1 MASDDKDYMYSESL
15 ADRVTKYITR
25 GGRPEYQTATEH
37 PRTLS
42 VYNEP
47 YAKQNGAPLGTFEFY
62 KSDDGTYTKG
72 AGRSNYLDPYAKYA
86 AEMDTSIAIQAPK
99 VKIDGNGL
107 TIQGT
112 ADTLKSP
119 IIQQIENELQ
129 TLKGSDL
136 QSEEVKG
143 AIDAL
148 NEEIRKSYK
157 NWAVEESFGWTPE
170 EFADYQRLIQAV
182 NVANPMSSKELF
194 IAKRPGADF
203 YYEENSDEMM
213 KKTPQEWIDY
223 WKQNFTADQRTQMFK
238 QSLQSD
244 DPYERVM
251 ALIMSKGGDKAIY
264 GYDFPEYV
272 GKFFETTLDNMSLF
286 PKGIAR
292 TVGTSNDVKR
302 VEDLSKKK
310 GLNLTSVLRDAESM
324 SWNADDNL
332 IITPWT
338 KDEESFNKM
347 KEEVKG
353 KTWRELSDVQK
364 LFVIELGV
372 SKENSGIRA
381 VDRDLSLGDQ
391 RNTAKVLE
399 NLNAENDYLSREAIE
414 YATIDSPYD
423 KVKQINS
430 DLWRWQAWDE
440 ENVGSM
446 QKKQADDSL
455 WASGN
460 VGAGN
465 VAGTIGRFLWENAVG
480 EALTGYSMNKISDAV
495 GEKVISGLAKI
506 GVSPTSRLGQN
517 SLRFVANLIGTVP
530 EDIVQTSVDN
540 VLTYNADENQ
550 NLFDLG
556 QMGENFKNNL
566 IVMAGFNAVMAG
578 LSAVKRAKMLKQIA
592 KMNDLDTKLDA
603 EGLLGDG
610 YEAARIVRNGGYIEF
625 SDGKVYGVDADGKR
639 VELKNL
645 NVEQAN
651 MLNKIINEG
660 LVDVAK
666 NGDAPGGARQ
676 AELDATK
683 FQEAVENIKR
693 NLPAEQPYKGG
704 MDTDFY
710 KFVETNSPIDGVRD
724 QQGSLTKWLGETN
737 LADDGARDAKHPDMS
752 PQDAYTLNK
761 IESLPQELQD
771 AIKNDKNIQALIDRY
786 GYNMA
791 FRRLGQDFPASEII
805 LDGKYANYLWGQL
818 KNVDAPGG
826 TAKGQ
831 SANEGIGSTLDNA
844 GGVVDD
850 AARAADNGEAPTVKV
865 ETDSPNGKI
874 ISETPEVDIRSW
886 DDIDGPT
893 VKVEPTKA
901 GVLHWHSRA
910 LNWIMSKLRSNLQE
924 FHDRFGDVRASDFD
938 WIWYNSKVNKLSPD
952 KIIGTMDPMTGRV
965 VTQNMIDATKWWA
978 EQDFVKRLRMGSLKA
993 LGNTEDYNVLGYLP
1007 HTSYDPSTQTLEE
1020 AMSGMLWKKATGK
1033 SLLKDGEY
1041 IGYGGTLAGRYRTFA
1056 SNMLWDMRSKEVA
1069 AAKLI
1074 DEAMMDGKTLSPE
1087 DAMKMVEGGRKIVKD
1102 VNSTSSYKDYEKAM
1116 LKNGSDG
1123 ADDFKRAMENTKS
1136 DAKKMG
1142 LGRSINKN
1150 YADMYVG
1157 AGKSNVVSQPEKL
1170 GEVAL
1175 NVQGDTMR
1183 KIKIG
1188 NGMDM
1193 YSWGGADLVY
1203 ASQNAIELVNRVV
1216 RDGLDWKDALTEF
1229 VMEHSHRSRQ
1239 YAEAVADRMIERLAK
1254 DAKGDLTKG
1263 VAIKSLSKSFRSEA
1277 WSRLRKWLVSANYDQ
1292 FNKSTQNFIDEFLFR
1307 HMQLDSLTNN
1317 QNIITKISNVMTGLR
1332 YRSLFY
1338 GNFKN
1343 ALLQVSELNRLF
1355 TVFDFKD
1362 VSSMLKKLA
1371 TDPDFRAKVDMYVE
1385 AVAPETSY
1393 LKAEVYGKY
1402 GDIADATEVTDK
1414 GVKFKKLKPA
1424 IDAVDDVA
1432 LAPIQA
1438 AESLKNRTMV
1448 AALVQEADRLEAAGK
1463 ITGANEKLMW
1473 IRQRFERVALAQ
1485 NEMGKIGLSTNPIAK
1500 PMLFLQNFQM
1510 RELGMH
1516 YYNLVNPDD
1525 LLEGTRLANGSWK
1538 NSVKYLTKVFGA
1550 KLATT
1555 LILARFGYTAAQ
1567 TLGFDPFGIADGYD
1581 RLSDEEMNDLDRQ
1594 ISNGFLTPFV
1604 AGGITSL
1611 FSDMYFMAREA
1622 YEDAHR
1628 ETISD
1633 EAEENLKEG
1642 DFWNDLR
1649 FWEQM
1654 DVPKG
1659 MKNGSYWGELAADFI
1674 PGQVFANRFGQ
1685 MNELLSKGWATS
1697 STGNKMYTA
1706 PTDALDILKGYLF
1719 GRSATNNALQY
1730 QQNYG
1735 KDLGQTLSRTIGKV
1749 FANMFGGGYQE
1760 FDPIDTKNYTDWFD
1774 GTENDTQQF
1783 EKGKRYFQ
1791 SERDRILNT
1800 YEDAMQNKYATD
1812 SGLADAKVKM
1822 NEDLNDLY
1830 DKIERFVNAYE
1841 RKHGNIT
1848 GKMVKELVNLLNQ
1861 ERRNPNDT
1869 TTQAKERRQE
1879 EYNKAR
1885 ERYAQLGLPSVGT
1898 YTGPSVDNPE
1908 TEEDE
1913 SKKEVKYQGSPQ
1925 WRVASGGNYTL
1936 QSELA
1941 AVLDV
1946 GDAML
1951 EDFRKELKDLY
1962 GTAVQTNNYTEF
1974 NKAQEEYMKA
1984 FDNVVGPIIATY
1996 GVGAIN
2002 SKEVKAQLE
2011 DMLSTS
2017 SNSGKNIGNLI
2028 PYKQYATDK
2037 YGKTRSMPNESVNVV
2052 KWAIQRYSDDIFKNP
2067 TIRSNT
2073 TTQEDI
2079 DDIKR
2084 LVDSGQSDMARARAL
2099 SLKVRIDS
2107 QKRSI
2112 SQKDYQWL
2120 LDFLNNGGK

>member
-25 GGRPEYQTATEH
+25 GGRPEYQAATEH
-37 PRTLS
+37 PSTLS

-86 AEMDTSIAIQAPK
+86 AEMDTTIAIQAPK

-182 NVANPMSSKELF
+182 NVANPMSSNELF
-194 IAKRPGADF
+194 VAKRPGADF

-213 KKTPQEWIDY
+213 KKTPQEWINY

-272 GKFFETTLDNMSLF
+272 GKFFETTWDNMSLF

-310 GLNLTSVLRDAESM
+310 GLDLTSVLKDAESM
-324 SWNADDNL
+324 SWNSDDNL

-353 KTWRELSDVQK
+353 KTWRELSDIQK

-372 SKENSGIRA
+372 SKENSAIRD
-381 VDRDLSLGDQ
+381 VDRDLQLGNQ
-391 RNTAKVLE
+391 RYTSETLDELDSPSDSN
-399 NLNAENDYLSREAIE
+399 SRLAIE
-414 YATIDSPYD
+414 HALIDSSYD

-430 DLWRWQAWDE
+430 DLWKWQAWDE
-440 ENVGSM
+440 ENVGSI
-446 QKKQADDSL
+446 QRKQADDSL

-480 EALTGYSMNKISDAV
+480 KALTGYSMNKISDAV
-495 GEKVISGLAKI
+495 GEKIISGLAKVGI
-506 GVSPTSRLGQN
+506 SPTSRLGQN

-578 LSAVKRAKMLKQIA
+578 MSAVKRAKMLKQIA

-610 YEAARIVRNGGYIEF
+610 YEAARIVRNGGNIEF
-625 SDGKVYGVDADGKR
+625 SDGKVYGVDADGNR

-660 LVDVAK
+660 LVDATR
-666 NGDAPGGARQ
+666 NGDAPGGTRQ
-676 AELDATK
+676 AELEATK
-683 FQEAVENIKR
+683 FNEAVE
-693 NLPAEQPYKGG
+693 
-704 MDTDFY
+704 
-710 KFVETNSPIDGVRD
+710 
-724 QQGSLTKWLGETN
+724 
-737 LADDGARDAKHPDMS
+737 
-752 PQDAYTLNK
+752 
-761 IESLPQELQD
+761 
-771 AIKNDKNIQALIDRY
+771 
-786 GYNMA
+786 
-791 FRRLGQDFPASEII
+791 
-805 LDGKYANYLWGQL
+805 
-818 KNVDAPGG
+818 
-826 TAKGQ
+826 
-831 SANEGIGSTLDNA
+831 GIGKTLDDTGSA
-844 GGVVDD
+844 VDD
-850 AARAADNGEAPTVKV
+850 VARAADNGEAPTVRI
-865 ETDSPNGKI
+865 ETDSPNGRI
-874 ISETPEVDIRSW
+874 TSETPEVDIRSW
-886 DDIDGPT
+886 DDVDGPT

-938 WIWYNSKVNKLSPD
+938 WIWYNSKKGLSPD
-952 KIIGTMDPMTGRV
+952 KIVGTMDPMTGRV
-965 VTQNMIDATKWWA
+965 VTQNMIDAAKWWA

-1033 SLLKDGEY
+1033 SVLKDGEY
-1041 IGYGGTLAGRYRTFA
+1041 VGYGGTLSGRYRTFA

-1074 DEAMMDGKTLSPE
+1074 DEAMMEGKTLAPE
-1087 DAMKMVEGGRKIVKD
+1087 EAMKMVEGGRRIVKD

-1116 LKNGSDG
+1116 TKNGSDG
-1123 ADDFKRAMENTKS
+1123 ADDFKKAMDNTKS

-1142 LGRSINKN
+1142 LGRSFNKN
-1150 YADMYVG
+1150 YAEMYPG
-1157 AGKSNVVSQPEKL
+1157 AGMSNVVSQPEKL

-1183 KIKIG
+1183 KIVIG

-1229 VMEHSHRSRQ
+1229 VMKHSHRSRQ

-1254 DAKGDLTKG
+1254 DAKGELTKG
-1263 VAIKSLSKSFRSEA
+1263 VAIKSLSKSFMSEA

-1317 QNIITKISNVMTGLR
+1317 QKIITKITNAVTGLR

-1362 VSSMLKKLA
+1362 VAGMLKKLA
-1371 TDPDFRAKVDMYVE
+1371 TDSDFRAKVDMYVE
-1385 AVAPETSY
+1385 AVAPETTY

-1402 GDIADATEVTDK
+1402 GDIADATKVTDN
-1414 GVKFKKLKPA
+1414 GVKFKKLKSA

-1438 AESLKNRTMV
+1438 AESLKNRTMI

-1538 NSVKYLTKVFGA
+1538 NTAKYLTKVFGA
-1550 KLATT
+1550 KMATT

-1567 TLGFDPFGIADGYD
+1567 TLGFDPFGIADGYN

-1649 FWEQM
+1649 FWEQT
-1654 DVPKG
+1654 DVPEG
-1659 MKNGSYWGELAADFI
+1659 MKNGSYWGELVSDFI

-1735 KDLGQTLSRTIGKV
+1735 KDLGQTLSRTLGKT

-1791 SERDRILNT
+1791 SERDRILST

-1841 RKHGNIT
+1841 RKHGTIT
-1848 GKMVKELVNLLNQ
+1848 GKMVKEVVSLLNQ

-1869 TTQAKERRQE
+1869 AEQADERGLE
-1879 EYNKAR
+1879 EYNKAL

-1925 WRVASGGNYTL
+1925 WRVASGGRYTL

-1941 AVLDV
+1941 AVLDA
-1946 GDAML
+1946 GDAVL

-1996 GVGAIN
+1996 GAGAIN

-2052 KWAIQRYSDDIFKNP
+2052 KWAIQRYSDNIFKNP

-2073 TTQEDI
+2073 TTQDDI
-2079 DDIKR
+2079 DSIKR
-2084 LVDSGQSDMARARAL
+2084 LIDSGQSDMARARAL
-2099 SLKVRIDS
+2099 SL
-2107 QKRSI
+2107 
-2112 SQKDYQWL
+2112 
-2120 LDFLNNGGK
+2120 

>member
-25 GGRPEYQTATEH
+25 GGRPEYQAATEH
-37 PRTLS
+37 PSTLS

-86 AEMDTSIAIQAPK
+86 AEMDTTIAIQAPK
-99 VKIDGNGL
+99 VKVDENGL

-182 NVANPMSSKELF
+182 NVANPMSSKEYF
-194 IAKRPGADF
+194 IAKRPGGDF

-213 KKTPQEWIDY
+213 KKTPQEWINY
-223 WKQNFTADQRTQMFK
+223 WKQNFTTDQRTQMFK

-272 GKFFETTLDNMSLF
+272 GKFFETTWDNMSLF

-310 GLNLTSVLRDAESM
+310 GLDLTSVLKDAESM
-324 SWNADDNL
+324 SWNSDDNL

-353 KTWRELSDVQK
+353 KTWRELSDIQK

-372 SKENSGIRA
+372 SKENSAIRD
-381 VDRDLSLGDQ
+381 VDRDLQLGNQ
-391 RNTAKVLE
+391 RYTSETLDELDSPSDSN
-399 NLNAENDYLSREAIE
+399 SRLAIE
-414 YATIDSPYD
+414 HALIDSSYD

-430 DLWRWQAWDE
+430 DLWRWQGWDE
-440 ENVGSM
+440 ENVGSI
-446 QKKQADDSL
+446 QRKQADDSL

-480 EALTGYSMNKISDAV
+480 KALTGYSMNKISDAV
-495 GEKVISGLAKI
+495 GEKIISGLAKVGI
-506 GVSPTSRLGQN
+506 SPTSRLGQN

-578 LSAVKRAKMLKQIA
+578 MSAVKRAKMLKQIA

-610 YEAARIVRNGGYIEF
+610 YEAARIVRNGGNIEF
-625 SDGKVYGVDADGKR
+625 SDGKVYGVDADGNR

-660 LVDVAK
+660 LVDATR
-666 NGDAPGGARQ
+666 NGDAPGGTRQ
-676 AELDATK
+676 AELEATK
-683 FQEAVENIKR
+683 FNEAVE
-693 NLPAEQPYKGG
+693 
-704 MDTDFY
+704 
-710 KFVETNSPIDGVRD
+710 
-724 QQGSLTKWLGETN
+724 
-737 LADDGARDAKHPDMS
+737 
-752 PQDAYTLNK
+752 
-761 IESLPQELQD
+761 
-771 AIKNDKNIQALIDRY
+771 
-786 GYNMA
+786 
-791 FRRLGQDFPASEII
+791 
-805 LDGKYANYLWGQL
+805 
-818 KNVDAPGG
+818 
-826 TAKGQ
+826 
-831 SANEGIGSTLDNA
+831 GIGKTLDDTGSA
-844 GGVVDD
+844 VDD
-850 AARAADNGEAPTVKV
+850 AARAADNVEASTVRI
-865 ETDSPNGKI
+865 ETDSPNGRI
-874 ISETPEVDIRSW
+874 TSETPEVDIRSW
-886 DDIDGPT
+886 DDVDGPT

-938 WIWYNSKVNKLSPD
+938 WIWYNSKKGLSPD
-952 KIIGTMDPMTGRV
+952 KIVGTMDPMTGRV
-965 VTQNMIDATKWWA
+965 VTQNMIDAAKWWA

-1033 SLLKDGEY
+1033 SVLKDGEY
-1041 IGYGGTLAGRYRTFA
+1041 VGYGGTLSGRYRTFA

-1074 DEAMMDGKTLSPE
+1074 DEAMMEGKALAPE
-1087 DAMKMVEGGRKIVKD
+1087 EAMKMVEGGRRIVKD

-1116 LKNGSDG
+1116 LKNGDDG
-1123 ADDFKRAMENTKS
+1123 ADDFKKAMDSTKS

-1142 LGRSINKN
+1142 IGRSINKN
-1150 YADMYVG
+1150 YAEMYVG
-1157 AGKSNVVSQPEKL
+1157 AGRSNVTSQPEKM
-1170 GEVAL
+1170 GSIAL

-1203 ASQNAIELVNRVV
+1203 SSQNAIELVNRVV

-1254 DAKGDLTKG
+1254 DAKGELTKG

-1292 FNKSTQNFIDEFLFR
+1292 FNKGTQDFIDEFLFR

-1317 QNIITKISNVMTGLR
+1317 QKIITKITNAVTGLR

-1355 TVFDFKD
+1355 TVFNFKD
-1362 VSSMLKKLA
+1362 VAGMLKRLA
-1371 TDPDFRAKVDMYVE
+1371 TDSDFRAKVDMYVE
-1385 AVAPETSY
+1385 AVAPETTY

-1402 GDIADATEVTDK
+1402 GDIADATKVTDN

-1438 AESLKNRTMV
+1438 AESLKNRTMI

-1463 ITGANEKLMW
+1463 ITGANEKLMR

-1538 NSVKYLTKVFGA
+1538 NTAKYLTKVFGA
-1550 KLATT
+1550 KMATT

-1567 TLGFDPFGIADGYD
+1567 TLGFDPFGIADGYN

-1649 FWEQM
+1649 FWEQI
-1654 DVPKG
+1654 DVPEG
-1659 MKNGSYWGELAADFI
+1659 MKNGSYWGELVSDFI

-1735 KDLGQTLSRTIGKV
+1735 KDLGQTLSRTLGKT

-1791 SERDRILNT
+1791 SERDRILST

-1841 RKHGNIT
+1841 RKHGTIT
-1848 GKMVKELVNLLNQ
+1848 GKMVKEVVSLLNQ

-1869 TTQAKERRQE
+1869 AEQADERGLE
-1879 EYNKAR
+1879 EYNKAL

-1925 WRVASGGNYTL
+1925 WRVASGGRYTL

-1941 AVLDV
+1941 AVLDA

-1962 GTAVQTNNYTEF
+1962 STAVQTNNYTEF

-1996 GVGAIN
+1996 GAGAIN

-2073 TTQEDI
+2073 TTQDDI
-2079 DDIKR
+2079 DSIKR
-2084 LVDSGQSDMARARAL
+2084 LIDSGQSDMARARAL

>member
-25 GGRPEYQTATEH
+25 GGRPEYQAATEH
-37 PRTLS
+37 PSTLS

-86 AEMDTSIAIQAPK
+86 AEMDTTIAIQAPK

-182 NVANPMSSKELF
+182 NVANPMSSNELF
-194 IAKRPGADF
+194 VAKRPGADF

-213 KKTPQEWIDY
+213 KKTPQEWINY

-272 GKFFETTLDNMSLF
+272 GKFFETTWDNMSLF

-310 GLNLTSVLRDAESM
+310 GLDLTSVLKDAESM
-324 SWNADDNL
+324 SWNSDDNL

-353 KTWRELSDVQK
+353 KTWRELSDIQK

-372 SKENSGIRA
+372 SKENSAIRD
-381 VDRDLSLGDQ
+381 VDRDLQLGNQ
-391 RNTAKVLE
+391 RYTSETLDELDSPSDSN
-399 NLNAENDYLSREAIE
+399 SRLAIE
-414 YATIDSPYD
+414 HALIDSSYD

-430 DLWRWQAWDE
+430 DLWKWQAWDE
-440 ENVGSM
+440 ENVGSI
-446 QKKQADDSL
+446 QRKQADDSL

-480 EALTGYSMNKISDAV
+480 KALTGYSMNKISDAV
-495 GEKVISGLAKI
+495 GEKIISGLAKVGI
-506 GVSPTSRLGQN
+506 SPTSRLGQN

-578 LSAVKRAKMLKQIA
+578 MSAVKRAKMLKQIA

-610 YEAARIVRNGGYIEF
+610 YEAARIVRNGGNIEF
-625 SDGKVYGVDADGKR
+625 SDGKVYGVDADGNR

-660 LVDVAK
+660 LVDATR
-666 NGDAPGGARQ
+666 NGDAPGGTRQ
-676 AELDATK
+676 AELEATK
-683 FQEAVENIKR
+683 FNEAVE
-693 NLPAEQPYKGG
+693 
-704 MDTDFY
+704 
-710 KFVETNSPIDGVRD
+710 
-724 QQGSLTKWLGETN
+724 
-737 LADDGARDAKHPDMS
+737 
-752 PQDAYTLNK
+752 
-761 IESLPQELQD
+761 
-771 AIKNDKNIQALIDRY
+771 
-786 GYNMA
+786 
-791 FRRLGQDFPASEII
+791 
-805 LDGKYANYLWGQL
+805 
-818 KNVDAPGG
+818 
-826 TAKGQ
+826 
-831 SANEGIGSTLDNA
+831 GIGKTLDDTGSA
-844 GGVVDD
+844 VDD
-850 AARAADNGEAPTVKV
+850 VARAADNGEAPTVRI
-865 ETDSPNGKI
+865 ETDSPNGRI
-874 ISETPEVDIRSW
+874 TSETPEVDIRSW
-886 DDIDGPT
+886 DDVDGPT

-938 WIWYNSKVNKLSPD
+938 WIWYNSKKGLSPD
-952 KIIGTMDPMTGRV
+952 KIVGTMDPMTGRV
-965 VTQNMIDATKWWA
+965 VTQNMIDAAKWWA

-1033 SLLKDGEY
+1033 SVLKDGEY
-1041 IGYGGTLAGRYRTFA
+1041 VGYGGTLSGRYRTFA

-1074 DEAMMDGKTLSPE
+1074 DEAMMEGKTLAPE
-1087 DAMKMVEGGRKIVKD
+1087 EAMKMVEGGRRIVKD

-1116 LKNGSDG
+1116 TKNGSDG
-1123 ADDFKRAMENTKS
+1123 ADDFKKAMDNTKS

-1142 LGRSINKN
+1142 LGRSFNKN
-1150 YADMYVG
+1150 YAEMYPG
-1157 AGKSNVVSQPEKL
+1157 AGMSNVVSQPEKL

-1183 KIKIG
+1183 KIVIG

-1229 VMEHSHRSRQ
+1229 VMKHSHRSRQ

-1254 DAKGDLTKG
+1254 DAKGELTKG
-1263 VAIKSLSKSFRSEA
+1263 VAIKSLSKSFMSEA

-1317 QNIITKISNVMTGLR
+1317 QKIITKITNAVTGLR

-1362 VSSMLKKLA
+1362 VAGMLKKLA
-1371 TDPDFRAKVDMYVE
+1371 TDSDFRAKVDMYVE
-1385 AVAPETSY
+1385 AVAPETTY

-1402 GDIADATEVTDK
+1402 GDIADATKVTDN
-1414 GVKFKKLKPA
+1414 GVKFKKLKSA

-1438 AESLKNRTMV
+1438 AESLKNRTMI

-1538 NSVKYLTKVFGA
+1538 NTAKYLTKVFGA
-1550 KLATT
+1550 KMATT

-1567 TLGFDPFGIADGYD
+1567 TLGFDPFGIADGYN

-1649 FWEQM
+1649 FWEQT
-1654 DVPKG
+1654 DVPEG
-1659 MKNGSYWGELAADFI
+1659 MKNGSYWGELVSDFI

-1735 KDLGQTLSRTIGKV
+1735 KDLGQTLSRTLGKT

-1791 SERDRILNT
+1791 SERDRILST

-1841 RKHGNIT
+1841 RKHGTIT
-1848 GKMVKELVNLLNQ
+1848 GKMVKEVVSLLNQ

-1869 TTQAKERRQE
+1869 AEQADERGLE
-1879 EYNKAR
+1879 EYNKAL

-1925 WRVASGGNYTL
+1925 WRVASGGRYTL

-1941 AVLDV
+1941 AVLDA
-1946 GDAML
+1946 GDAVL

-1996 GVGAIN
+1996 GAGAIN

-2052 KWAIQRYSDDIFKNP
+2052 KWAIQRYSDNIFKNP

-2073 TTQEDI
+2073 TTQDDI
-2079 DDIKR
+2079 DSIKR
-2084 LVDSGQSDMARARAL
+2084 LIDSGQSDMARARAL

-2112 SQKDYQWL
+2112 NQKDYQWL

>member
-1 MASDDKDYMYSESL
+1 
-15 ADRVTKYITR
+15 
-25 GGRPEYQTATEH
+25 
-37 PRTLS
+37 
-42 VYNEP
+42 
-47 YAKQNGAPLGTFEFY
+47 
-62 KSDDGTYTKG
+62 
-72 AGRSNYLDPYAKYA
+72 
-86 AEMDTSIAIQAPK
+86 
-99 VKIDGNGL
+99 
-107 TIQGT
+107 
-112 ADTLKSP
+112 
-119 IIQQIENELQ
+119 
-129 TLKGSDL
+129 
-136 QSEEVKG
+136 
-143 AIDAL
+143 
-148 NEEIRKSYK
+148 
-157 NWAVEESFGWTPE
+157 
-170 EFADYQRLIQAV
+170 
-182 NVANPMSSKELF
+182 
-194 IAKRPGADF
+194 
-203 YYEENSDEMM
+203 
-213 KKTPQEWIDY
+213 
-223 WKQNFTADQRTQMFK
+223 
-238 QSLQSD
+238 
-244 DPYERVM
+244 
-251 ALIMSKGGDKAIY
+251 
-264 GYDFPEYV
+264 
-272 GKFFETTLDNMSLF
+272 
-286 PKGIAR
+286 
-292 TVGTSNDVKR
+292 
-302 VEDLSKKK
+302 
-310 GLNLTSVLRDAESM
+310 
-324 SWNADDNL
+324 
-332 IITPWT
+332 
-338 KDEESFNKM
+338 
-347 KEEVKG
+347 
-353 KTWRELSDVQK
+353 
-364 LFVIELGV
+364 
-372 SKENSGIRA
+372 
-381 VDRDLSLGDQ
+381 
-391 RNTAKVLE
+391 
-399 NLNAENDYLSREAIE
+399 
-414 YATIDSPYD
+414 
-423 KVKQINS
+423 
-430 DLWRWQAWDE
+430 
-440 ENVGSM
+440 
-446 QKKQADDSL
+446 
-455 WASGN
+455 
-460 VGAGN
+460 
-465 VAGTIGRFLWENAVG
+465 
-480 EALTGYSMNKISDAV
+480 
-495 GEKVISGLAKI
+495 
-506 GVSPTSRLGQN
+506 
-517 SLRFVANLIGTVP
+517 
-530 EDIVQTSVDN
+530 
-540 VLTYNADENQ
+540 
-550 NLFDLG
+550 
-556 QMGENFKNNL
+556 
-566 IVMAGFNAVMAG
+566 
-578 LSAVKRAKMLKQIA
+578 
-592 KMNDLDTKLDA
+592 
-603 EGLLGDG
+603 
-610 YEAARIVRNGGYIEF
+610 
-625 SDGKVYGVDADGKR
+625 
-639 VELKNL
+639 
-645 NVEQAN
+645 
-651 MLNKIINEG
+651 
-660 LVDVAK
+660 
-666 NGDAPGGARQ
+666 
-676 AELDATK
+676 
-683 FQEAVENIKR
+683 
-693 NLPAEQPYKGG
+693 
-704 MDTDFY
+704 
-710 KFVETNSPIDGVRD
+710 
-724 QQGSLTKWLGETN
+724 
-737 LADDGARDAKHPDMS
+737 
-752 PQDAYTLNK
+752 
-761 IESLPQELQD
+761 
-771 AIKNDKNIQALIDRY
+771 
-786 GYNMA
+786 
-791 FRRLGQDFPASEII
+791 
-805 LDGKYANYLWGQL
+805 
-818 KNVDAPGG
+818 
-826 TAKGQ
+826 
-831 SANEGIGSTLDNA
+831 
-844 GGVVDD
+844 
-850 AARAADNGEAPTVKV
+850 
-865 ETDSPNGKI
+865 
-874 ISETPEVDIRSW
+874 
-886 DDIDGPT
+886 
-893 VKVEPTKA
+893 
-901 GVLHWHSRA
+901 
-910 LNWIMSKLRSNLQE
+910 
-924 FHDRFGDVRASDFD
+924 
-938 WIWYNSKVNKLSPD
+938 
-952 KIIGTMDPMTGRV
+952 
-965 VTQNMIDATKWWA
+965 
-978 EQDFVKRLRMGSLKA
+978 
-993 LGNTEDYNVLGYLP
+993 
-1007 HTSYDPSTQTLEE
+1007 
-1020 AMSGMLWKKATGK
+1020 MSGMLWKKATGK
-1033 SLLKDGEY
+1033 SVLKDGEY
-1041 IGYGGTLAGRYRTFA
+1041 VGYGGTLSGRYRTFA

-1074 DEAMMDGKTLSPE
+1074 DEAMMEGKALAPE
-1087 DAMKMVEGGRKIVKD
+1087 EAMKMVEGGRRIVKD

-1116 LKNGSDG
+1116 LKNGDDG
-1123 ADDFKRAMENTKS
+1123 ADDFKKAMDSTKS

-1142 LGRSINKN
+1142 IGRSINKN
-1150 YADMYVG
+1150 YAEMYVG
-1157 AGKSNVVSQPEKL
+1157 AGRSNVTSQPEKM
-1170 GEVAL
+1170 GSIAL

-1203 ASQNAIELVNRVV
+1203 SSQNAIELVNRVV

-1254 DAKGDLTKG
+1254 DAKGELTKG

-1292 FNKSTQNFIDEFLFR
+1292 FNKGTQDFIDEFLFR

-1317 QNIITKISNVMTGLR
+1317 QKIITKITNAVTGLR

-1355 TVFDFKD
+1355 TVFNFKD
-1362 VSSMLKKLA
+1362 VAGMLKRLA
-1371 TDPDFRAKVDMYVE
+1371 TDSDFRAKVDLYVE
-1385 AVAPETSY
+1385 AVAPETTY

-1402 GDIADATEVTDK
+1402 GDIADATKVTDN

-1438 AESLKNRTMV
+1438 AESLKNRTMI

-1463 ITGANEKLMW
+1463 ITGANEKLMR

-1538 NSVKYLTKVFGA
+1538 NTAKYLTKVFGA
-1550 KLATT
+1550 KMATT

-1567 TLGFDPFGIADGYD
+1567 TLGFDPFGIADGYN

-1649 FWEQM
+1649 FWEQI
-1654 DVPKG
+1654 DVPEG
-1659 MKNGSYWGELAADFI
+1659 MKNGSYWGELVSDFI

-1735 KDLGQTLSRTIGKV
+1735 KDLGQTLSRTLGKT

-1791 SERDRILNT
+1791 SERDRILST

-1841 RKHGNIT
+1841 RKHGTIT
-1848 GKMVKELVNLLNQ
+1848 GKMVKEVVSLLNQ

-1869 TTQAKERRQE
+1869 AEQADERGLE
-1879 EYNKAR
+1879 EYNKAL

-1925 WRVASGGNYTL
+1925 WRVASGGRYTL

-1941 AVLDV
+1941 AVLDA

-1962 GTAVQTNNYTEF
+1962 STAVQTNNYTEF

-1996 GVGAIN
+1996 GAGAIN

-2073 TTQEDI
+2073 TTQDDI
-2079 DDIKR
+2079 DSIKR
-2084 LVDSGQSDMARARAL
+2084 LIDSGQSDMARARAL

>member
-15 ADRVTKYITR
+15 ADRVTKYLTR

-37 PRTLS
+37 PKTLS
-42 VYNEP
+42 VYDDP
-47 YAKQNGAPLGTFEFY
+47 FAKQNGAPLGTFEFY
-62 KSDDGTYTKG
+62 KNDNGTFTKG
-72 AGRSNYLDPYAKYA
+72 VGRSNYLDPYAKYA
-86 AEMDTSIAIQAPK
+86 AQMDTSISIQAPK
-99 VKIDGNGL
+99 VKIEGNGL
-107 TIQGT
+107 TIEGT
-112 ADTLKSP
+112 ADTMKSP

-143 AIDAL
+143 AINAL

-182 NVANPMSSKELF
+182 NTKNPMQSGELF
-194 IAKRPGADF
+194 YAKRPGGDF

-223 WKQNFTADQRTQMFK
+223 WKKIYSTDERTQMFK
-238 QSLQSD
+238 KSLESD

-251 ALIMSKGGDKAIY
+251 ALIMSKGTDKVIY
-264 GYDFPEYV
+264 GYDFPEYI
-272 GKFFETTLDNMSLF
+272 GKFFETAWDNMSLF
-286 PKGIAR
+286 PKGVTR

-310 GLNLTSVLRDAESM
+310 NLNLTSILKDIETM
-324 SWNADDNL
+324 SWSADGGE
-332 IITPWT
+332 IIMPWT
-338 KDEESFNKM
+338 KDEESFNRM

-372 SKENSGIRA
+372 SKENSNVRSIE
-381 VDRDLSLGDQ
+381 RDLGLGDQ
-391 RNTAKVLE
+391 RNTSKVLE
-399 NLNAENDYLSREAIE
+399 NLNAENDSLSREAIE
-414 YATIDSPYD
+414 YATINSPYD

-430 DLWRWQAWDE
+430 DLWKWQAWDE
-440 ENVGSM
+440 KYVKDLER
-446 QKKQADDSL
+446 KHADDSL

-460 VGAGN
+460 VAAGN
-465 VAGTIGRFLWENAVG
+465 IAGTIGRFWWENEIGKAV
-480 EALTGYSMNKISDAV
+480 TGGFSMNKISDAV
-495 GEKVISGLAKI
+495 GEKVVNGLAKI
-506 GVSPTSRLGQN
+506 GISPASRLGQN
-517 SLRFVANLIGTVP
+517 SIRFVANLLGTVP

-540 VLTYNADENQ
+540 IVTYNAEENQ
-550 NLFDLG
+550 NLFNPE
-556 QMGENFKNNL
+556 QMSDNFKNNL
-566 IVMAGFNAVMAG
+566 IFMAGFNVVMSG

-592 KMNDLDTKLDA
+592 KMNDLDAKIDA
-603 EGLLGDG
+603 QGILGDG
-610 YEAARIVRNGGYIEF
+610 YEAARIVRNGGNIEF
-625 SDGKVYGVDADGKR
+625 EDGKVYGVEADGKR
-639 VELKNL
+639 VELKNIT
-645 NVEQAN
+645 VEQAI
-651 MLNKIINEG
+651 MLNKIIDEG
-660 LVDVAK
+660 LVNTTG

-676 AELDATK
+676 VELETTK
-683 FQEAVENIKR
+683 FQEAVDNLKK
-693 NLPAEQPYKGG
+693 NLPIEEPYKGG

-771 AIKNDKNIQALIDRY
+771 AIKNDKNIQALIERY
-786 GYNMA
+786 GYNGA
-791 FRRLGQDFPASEII
+791 FKRLGQDFPASEII
-805 LDGKYANYLWGQL
+805 LDGKYANYLWEQL

-826 TAKGQ
+826 TAKAQ
-831 SANEGIGSTLDNA
+831 DLNNGIGSA
-844 GGVVDD
+844 VDD
-850 AARAADNGEAPTVKV
+850 AAKAADNGETPTVKV
-865 ETDSPNGKI
+865 ETDSPDGKI
-874 ISETPEVDIRSW
+874 TAETPEVNIRSW

-893 VKVEPTKA
+893 VKVDATPA
-901 GVLHWHSRA
+901 GVMHWHSRA
-910 LNWIMSKLRSNLQE
+910 LNWVMSKLRSNLQE

-938 WIWYNSKVNKLSPD
+938 WIWYNSKKGLSPD

-965 VTQNMIDATKWWA
+965 VTQNMIDAAKWWG
-978 EQDFVKRLRMGSLKA
+978 EQDFTKRLRMGSLKA
-993 LGNTEDYNVLGYLP
+993 MGNTEDYNVLGYLP

-1033 SLLKDGEY
+1033 SVLKDGNY
-1041 IGYGGTLAGRYRTFA
+1041 VGYGGTLAGRYRTFA

-1074 DEAMMDGKTLSPE
+1074 EEAMMEGKTLSPE
-1087 DAMKMVEGGRKIVKD
+1087 EAMKMVEGGRKIATD

-1116 LKNGSDG
+1116 RKNGDNG
-1123 ADDFKRAMENTKS
+1123 MDDYKKAMESTKS
-1136 DAKKMG
+1136 DAKKMRIG
-1142 LGRSINKN
+1142 KSINKN
-1150 YADMYVG
+1150 YAGMYVG
-1157 AGKSNVVSQPEKL
+1157 SGRSNVVSQPEKL

-1183 KIKIG
+1183 KIIIG

-1203 ASQNAIELVNRVV
+1203 APQNAIELVNRVV
-1216 RDGLDWKDALTEF
+1216 RDGLDWREALTEF

-1239 YAEAVADRMIERLAK
+1239 YAEVVADRMIERMAK
-1254 DAKGDLTKG
+1254 DAKGDFTKG
-1263 VAIKSLSKSFRSEA
+1263 AAIRSLSKSFRSEA

-1292 FNKSTQNFIDEFLFR
+1292 FNKGTQNFIDEFLFR

-1317 QNIITKISNVMTGLR
+1317 QKIITKITNVLTEFR
-1332 YRSLFY
+1332 YDSLFY

-1362 VSSMLKKLA
+1362 VAGMLKKLA
-1371 TDPDFRAKVDMYVE
+1371 TDADFRAKVDMYVD
-1385 AVAPETSY
+1385 AVAPETPFM
-1393 LKAEVYGKY
+1393 KAEIYGDYGKL
-1402 GDIADATEVTDK
+1402 ADSTEITDK
-1414 GVKFKKLKPA
+1414 GVKFKKIRDAK
-1424 IDAVDDVA
+1424 DAVDDVM
-1432 LAPIQA
+1432 LAPINT
-1438 AESLKNRTMV
+1438 AESIKNRTMV

-1516 YYNLVNPDD
+1516 YYNLINPDD
-1525 LLEGTRLANGSWK
+1525 LLEGTRLKNGSWK
-1538 NSVKYLTKVFGA
+1538 NTVKYLTKVFGA
-1550 KLATT
+1550 KMATT
-1555 LILARFGYTAAQ
+1555 LILSRFGYTAAQ
-1567 TLGFDPFGIADGYD
+1567 TLGFDPFGIADSYN

-1628 ETISD
+1628 ETISG
-1633 EAEENLKEG
+1633 EAEGNLKEG

-1654 DVPKG
+1654 EVPEG
-1659 MKNGSYWGELAADFI
+1659 MKNGSYWGELVSDFI
-1674 PGQVFANRFGQ
+1674 PGSVAANRFGQ
-1685 MNELLSKGWATS
+1685 MNEMMSKGWATS

-1706 PTDALDILKGYLF
+1706 PTDPWDILKGYLF
-1719 GRSATNNALQY
+1719 GRSATNSALQY
-1730 QQNYG
+1730 SQNYG
-1735 KDLGQTLSRTIGKV
+1735 KDLGQTISRTLGKTL
-1749 FANMFGGGYQE
+1749 ANMFGGGYQE

-1791 SERDRILNT
+1791 AERDRILDA
-1800 YEDAMQNKYATD
+1800 YEDAMQKKYATD

-1822 NEDLNDLY
+1822 NEDLNELY
-1830 DKIERFVNAYE
+1830 EKLERFVNAYE
-1841 RKHGNIT
+1841 RKHGTIT
-1848 GKMVKELVNLLNQ
+1848 GKMVKDIVNLLNQ
-1861 ERRNPNDT
+1861 ERRSSNDT
-1869 TTQAKERRQE
+1869 TAQSKERRQE
-1879 EYNKAR
+1879 EYNKAL

-1925 WRVASGGNYTL
+1925 WRVSSGAHWDLNTEAA
-1936 QSELA
+1936 QVLA
-1941 AVLDV
+1941 A
-1946 GDAML
+1946 GDAV
-1951 EDFRKELKDLY
+1951 LKDLRNEMKNLY
-1962 GTAVQTNNYTEF
+1962 SEAVQSKDYTEF
-1974 NKAQEEYMKA
+1974 NKKQKDYLEA

-1996 GVGAIN
+1996 GNGVLN
-2002 SKEVKAQLE
+2002 SAAVKDQLE
-2011 DMLSTS
+2011 KMLSTS
-2017 SNSGKNIGNLI
+2017 TSSEKVNLI
-2028 PYKQYATDK
+2028 PSEQYMKDK
-2037 YGKTRSMPNESVNVV
+2037 YGRYRSMPNESVDVG
-2052 KWAIQRYSDDIFKNP
+2052 KWAKERYSSDIFKTP
-2067 TIRSNT
+2067 TIRSST
-2073 TTQEDI
+2073 TTQDDI

-2084 LVDSGQSDMARARAL
+2084 LIDSGQGDMARARAL

>member
-15 ADRVTKYITR
+15 ADRVAKYITR

-37 PRTLS
+37 PSTLS

-86 AEMDTSIAIQAPK
+86 AEMDTTIAIQAPK

-182 NVANPMSSKELF
+182 NVANPMSSKEYF

-203 YYEENSDEMM
+203 YYEKNSDEMM
-213 KKTPQEWIDY
+213 KKTPQEWINY

-272 GKFFETTLDNMSLF
+272 GKFFETTWDNMSLF
-286 PKGIAR
+286 PKGLAR
-292 TVGTSNDVKR
+292 TIGTSNDVKR

-310 GLNLTSVLRDAESM
+310 GLNLTSVLKDAKSM
-324 SWNADDNL
+324 SWNSDDNL

-347 KEEVKG
+347 KEEIKG

-364 LFVIELGV
+364 LFAIELGV

-399 NLNAENDYLSREAIE
+399 NLNAENDSLSKEAIE
-414 YATIDSPYD
+414 YATINSSYD

-430 DLWRWQAWDE
+430 DLWKWQAWDE
-440 ENVGSM
+440 ENVGSI

-578 LSAVKRAKMLKQIA
+578 MSAVKRAKMLKQIA

-625 SDGKVYGVDADGKR
+625 SDGKVYGVDADGNR

-660 LVDVAK
+660 LADTAE
-666 NGDAPGGARQ
+666 NGDAPGGTRQ
-676 AELDATK
+676 AELEATK
-683 FQEAVENIKR
+683 FNEAVEDIGKT
-693 NLPAEQPYKGG
+693 LDDA
-704 MDTDFY
+704 
-710 KFVETNSPIDGVRD
+710 
-724 QQGSLTKWLGETN
+724 GSA
-737 LADDGARDAKHPDMS
+737 ADD
-752 PQDAYTLNK
+752 
-761 IESLPQELQD
+761 
-771 AIKNDKNIQALIDRY
+771 
-786 GYNMA
+786 
-791 FRRLGQDFPASEII
+791 
-805 LDGKYANYLWGQL
+805 
-818 KNVDAPGG
+818 V
-826 TAKGQ
+826 
-831 SANEGIGSTLDNA
+831 
-844 GGVVDD
+844 
-850 AARAADNGEAPTVKV
+850 ARAADNGEAPTVKI

-938 WIWYNSKVNKLSPD
+938 WIWYNSKKGLSPD

-965 VTQNMIDATKWWA
+965 VTQNMIDAAKWWA

-1033 SLLKDGEY
+1033 SVLKDGEY
-1041 IGYGGTLAGRYRTFA
+1041 VGYGGTLSGRYRTFA

-1074 DEAMMDGKTLSPE
+1074 DEAMMEGKTLAPE
-1087 DAMKMVEGGRKIVKD
+1087 EAMKMVEGGRKIVKD
-1102 VNSTSSYKDYEKAM
+1102 VNSTSSYKGYEKAM

-1123 ADDFKRAMENTKS
+1123 ADDFKKAMDDTKS

-1150 YADMYVG
+1150 YAEMYPG

-1317 QNIITKISNVMTGLR
+1317 QKIIAKITDVMTGLR

-1343 ALLQVSELNRLF
+1343 ALLQVSELSRLF
-1355 TVFDFKD
+1355 TVFNFKD
-1362 VSSMLKKLA
+1362 VAGMLKKLA
-1371 TDPDFRAKVDMYVE
+1371 TDSDFRAKVDMYVE
-1385 AVAPETSY
+1385 AVAPETTY

-1424 IDAVDDVA
+1424 VDAVDDVA

-1463 ITGANEKLMW
+1463 ITSANEKLMW

-1516 YYNLVNPDD
+1516 YYNLINPDD

-1538 NSVKYLTKVFGA
+1538 NTAKYLTKVFGA
-1550 KLATT
+1550 KMATT

-1567 TLGFDPFGIADGYD
+1567 TLGFDPFGIADGYN

-1654 DVPKG
+1654 DVPEG
-1659 MKNGSYWGELAADFI
+1659 MKNGSYWGELASDFI

-1735 KDLGQTLSRTIGKV
+1735 KDLGQTLSRTLGKT

-1760 FDPIDTKNYTDWFD
+1760 FDPIDAKNYTDWFD

-1841 RKHGNIT
+1841 RKHGTIT
-1848 GKMVKELVNLLNQ
+1848 GKMVKDLVNLLNQ

-1869 TTQAKERRQE
+1869 AEQANERGLE
-1879 EYNKAR
+1879 EYNKAL

-1941 AVLDV
+1941 AVLDA
-1946 GDAML
+1946 GDATL

-1962 GTAVQTNNYTEF
+1962 STAVQTNDYTEF

-2052 KWAIQRYSDDIFKNP
+2052 KWAIQRYSDDVFKNP

-2073 TTQEDI
+2073 TTQDDI
-2079 DDIKR
+2079 DGIKR
-2084 LVDSGQSDMARARAL
+2084 LIDSGQSDMARARAL

-2112 SQKDYQWL
+2112 SQEDYQWL

>member
-1 MASDDKDYMYSESL
+1 MASDDKDYMYSDSL
-15 ADRVTKYITR
+15 VDRVTKYITR
-25 GGRPEYQTATEH
+25 GGRPEYQNATEH
-37 PRTLS
+37 PSTLA

-47 YAKQNGAPLGTFEFY
+47 LAKQNGAPLGTFEFY
-62 KSDDGTYTKG
+62 RDDDGTYTKG

-99 VKIDGNGL
+99 VKINGDKL

-136 QSEEVKG
+136 SSAEVKG

-148 NEEIRKSYK
+148 NTEIRNSYK

-182 NVANPMSSKELF
+182 NTNNPMQSTEYF

-203 YYEENSDEMM
+203 YYEEDSDEMM
-213 KKTPQEWIDY
+213 KKTPQEWINY
-223 WKQNFTADQRTQMFK
+223 WKEIFTADQRNELLRK
-238 QSLQSD
+238 SLQSD

-272 GKFFETTLDNMSLF
+272 GKFFETTWDNMSLF

-292 TVGTSNDVKR
+292 TIGTSNDVKR

-310 GLNLTSVLRDAESM
+310 GLDLSEALKNVDSM
-324 SWNADDNL
+324 SWHADDNL

-364 LFVIELGV
+364 VFVLELGV
-372 SKENSGIRA
+372 SKENSSIRS
-381 VDRDLSLGDQ
+381 VDRDLQLGTQ
-391 RNTAKVLE
+391 RYTAEDLE
-399 NLNAENDYLSREAIE
+399 NLDAENDYLSRSAIE
-414 YATIDSPYD
+414 DVLINSPYD
-423 KVKQINS
+423 RVKQINS
-430 DLWRWQAWDE
+430 DLWRWQAWDQ
-440 ENVGSM
+440 ENVKDVEEKHIKDMS
-446 QKKQADDSL
+446 

-460 VGAGN
+460 VNAGN
-465 VAGTIGRFLWENAVG
+465 IAGTIGRFLWENAVG
-480 EALTGYSMNKISDAV
+480 KALTGYSMNKISDAV
-495 GEKVISGLAKI
+495 GDKIVSGLVKI
-506 GVSPTSRLGQN
+506 GISPTSRLGQN
-517 SLRFVANLIGTVP
+517 SIRFVANLIGTVP

-578 LSAVKRAKMLKQIA
+578 MSAVKRAKMLKQIA

-610 YEAARIVRNGGYIEF
+610 YEAARIVRNGGHIEF
-625 SDGKVYGVDADGKR
+625 SDGKVYGVDTDGKR

-645 NVEQAN
+645 SVEQAN

-660 LVDVAK
+660 LADAAK
-666 NGDAPGGARQ
+666 NGDAPGGTRQ
-676 AELDATK
+676 AELEATK
-683 FQEAVENIKR
+683 FNEAVE
-693 NLPAEQPYKGG
+693 
-704 MDTDFY
+704 
-710 KFVETNSPIDGVRD
+710 GV
-724 QQGSLTKWLGETN
+724 
-737 LADDGARDAKHPDMS
+737 
-752 PQDAYTLNK
+752 
-761 IESLPQELQD
+761 
-771 AIKNDKNIQALIDRY
+771 
-786 GYNMA
+786 
-791 FRRLGQDFPASEII
+791 
-805 LDGKYANYLWGQL
+805 GK
-818 KNVDAPGG
+818 
-826 TAKGQ
+826 
-831 SANEGIGSTLDNA
+831 TLDDA
-844 GGVVDD
+844 GSAVDD
-850 AARAADNGEAPTVKV
+850 AARAADNGEAPTVRI
-865 ETDSPNGKI
+865 ETDSPNGRI
-874 ISETPEVDIRSW
+874 TSETPEVDIRSW
-886 DDIDGPT
+886 DDVDGPT

-910 LNWIMSKLRSNLQE
+910 LNWIMSNLRSNLQE

-938 WIWYNSKVNKLSPD
+938 WIWYNSKKGLSPD
-952 KIIGTMDPMTGRV
+952 KIVGTMDPMTGRV
-965 VTQNMIDATKWWA
+965 VTQNMIDAAKWWA

-1033 SLLKDGEY
+1033 SVLKDGEY
-1041 IGYGGTLAGRYRTFA
+1041 VGYGGTLAGRYRTFA

-1074 DEAMMDGKTLSPE
+1074 DEAMMEGKTLAPE
-1087 DAMKMVEGGRKIVKD
+1087 EAMRMVEGGRKIAKD

-1116 LKNGSDG
+1116 LKNGDDG
-1123 ADDFKRAMENTKS
+1123 ADDFKKAMDNTKN

-1142 LGRSINKN
+1142 IGRSINKN
-1150 YADMYVG
+1150 YAEMYVG

-1229 VMEHSHRSRQ
+1229 VMKHSHRSRQ

-1317 QNIITKISNVMTGLR
+1317 QKIITKITDAVTGLR

-1355 TVFDFKD
+1355 TVFNFKD
-1362 VSSMLKKLA
+1362 VAGMLKKLA
-1371 TDPDFRAKVDMYVE
+1371 TDSDFRAKVDMYVE
-1385 AVAPETSY
+1385 AIAPETTY

-1402 GDIADATEVTDK
+1402 GDIADATNVTDK
-1414 GVKFKKLKPA
+1414 GVKFKKLKSA
-1424 IDAVDDVA
+1424 VDAVDDVA

-1473 IRQRFERVALAQ
+1473 LRQRFERVALAQ

-1516 YYNLVNPDD
+1516 YYNLINPDD

-1538 NSVKYLTKVFGA
+1538 NTAKYLTKVFGA
-1550 KLATT
+1550 KMATT

-1654 DVPKG
+1654 DVPEG
-1659 MKNGSYWGELAADFI
+1659 MKNGSYWGELVSDFA
-1674 PGQVFANRFGQ
+1674 PGKVAANRFGQ
-1685 MNELLSKGWATS
+1685 MNEMMSKGWATS

-1706 PTDALDILKGYLF
+1706 PTDFWDTLKGYLF

-1735 KDLGQTLSRTIGKV
+1735 KDLGQTLSRTIGKT

-1791 SERDRILNT
+1791 AERDRILNT
-1800 YEDAMQNKYATD
+1800 YEDAMQNRYATD
-1812 SGLADAKVKM
+1812 KGLADAKVKM
-1822 NEDLNDLY
+1822 NDDLNELY
-1830 DKIERFVNAYE
+1830 ERLERFVDAYE
-1841 RKHGNIT
+1841 RKHGTIT
-1848 GKMVKELVNLLNQ
+1848 GKMVKEIVGLLNQ
-1861 ERRNPNDT
+1861 ERRTPNDT
-1869 TTQAKERRQE
+1869 TAQTKERGQE
-1879 EYNKAR
+1879 EYNKAL
-1885 ERYAQLGLPSVGT
+1885 ERYAQLGFPSIGT

-1925 WRVASGGNYTL
+1925 WRVASSAGWNINTEAA
-1936 QSELA
+1936 QVLA
-1941 AVLDV
+1941 A

-1951 EDFRKELKDLY
+1951 KDFRNELKTLY
-1962 GTAVQTNNYTEF
+1962 GEAVQAKNYTEF
-1974 NKAQEEYMKA
+1974 NKKQKEYLEA
-1984 FDNVVGPIIATY
+1984 FDNVVGPIVATY
-1996 GVGAIN
+1996 GNGIFN
-2002 SKEVKAQLE
+2002 SAAVKDQLE
-2011 DMLSTS
+2011 KMLSTS
-2017 SNSGKNIGNLI
+2017 TSSEKVNLI
-2028 PYKQYATDK
+2028 PSDQYMKDK
-2037 YGKTRSMPNESVNVV
+2037 YGRYRSMPNESVDVG
-2052 KWAIQRYSDDIFKNP
+2052 KWAKERYSSDVFKNP

-2073 TTQEDI
+2073 TTQTDI

-2084 LVDSGQSDMARARAL
+2084 LSANGQKDMAIARAL
-2099 SLKVRIDS
+2099 TLKVRIDN

-2112 SQKDYQWL
+2112 NREDYQWL
-2120 LDFLNNGGK
+2120 LNFLNNGGK